1 MLTRISLTMITLL
14 LLLAACGQAS
24 PVTPTPTLSSGI
36 EGNITEGPTCP
47 GPVPMGGTQ
56 CQDRPYQ
63 ATLQVLN
70 SRNQVITQL
79 NTDVDG
85 YFKISLPPGVY
96 IIHPL
101 SGDPFPHAVDQI
113 VSVPADQYTRISI
126 QYDTG
131 LR

>member
-1 MLTRISLTMITLL
+1 MLTRISLTMIALL

-24 PVTPTPTLSSGI
+24 AVTPTLSSGI
-36 EGNITEGPTCP
+36 EGNVTEGPTCP
-47 GPVPMGGTQ
+47 GPVPVGGTQ

-70 SRNQVITQL
+70 SGNQVITQL
-79 NTDVDG
+79 KTDVDG

-101 SGDPFPHAVDQI
+101 LGDPFPHAADQI
-113 VSVPADQYTRISI
+113 VSVTTDQYTRISI